1 MIAVVCIL
9 ILAALFFIIS
19 GFLYGGKGSWLIAGF
34 GTSSREERAK
44 YDEKK
49 VCRAMGVFCTI
60 CGVMLCLLAYLS
72 SQVEQGQMAEKQL
85 LPFGIVFLVVLLA
98 SLAGVACY
106 IRKTGRK

>member
-34 GTSSREERAK
+34 GTSSREKRAK

-60 CGVMLCLLAYLS
+60 CGVMLCLLAYLG
-72 SQVEQGQMAEKQL
+72 SQVEQGQMAESAAPAL
-85 LPFGIVFLVVLLA
+85 WHRLSCGAFGSI
-98 SLAGVACY
+98 
-106 IRKTGRK
+106 GRCCPLYP

>member
-49 VCRAMGVFCTI
+49 VCRAMGAFCTI
-60 CGVMLCLLAYLS
+60 CGVMLCLLAYLG
-72 SQVEQGQMAEKQL
+72 SQAEQGQMAEAQL
-85 LPFGIVFLVVLLA
+85 LPFGIVFLMVLLA
-98 SLAGVACY
+98 ALAGVVRYMPVAF
-106 IRKTGRK
+106 

>member
-1 MIAVVCIL
+1 MLSFFHWLYLVVFGMIAVVCIL
-9 ILAALFFIIS
+9 ILAALFFFIS

-60 CGVMLCLLAYLS
+60 CGVMLCLLAYLCI
-72 SQVEQGQMAEKQL
+72 QVEQGQMAEKQL
-85 LPFGIVFLVVLLA
+85 LPLGA
-98 SLAGVACY
+98 SS
-106 IRKTGRK
+106 

>member
-49 VCRAMGVFCTI
+49 VCRAMGVFCTHLRRDALSAGI
-60 CGVMLCLLAYLS
+60 SGQSGGTGANGGSAAPALWHRLSCGA
-72 SQVEQGQMAEKQL
+72 
-85 LPFGIVFLVVLLA
+85 FGI
-98 SLAGVACY
+98 
-106 IRKTGRK
+106 IGRCCPLYP